1 MNRLIKIVC
10 VLAACLGMLSS
21 CARTDKERSKILKIY
36 NWADYID
43 EGILDEFPVWYK
55 EQTGEDI
62 RIIYQVFD
70 INEIM
75 LTKIERGHEDFDL
88 ICPSEYI
95 IERMLKKKLLL
106 PIDRNFGKTPDY
118 LDNISPYI
126 REQLNKLS
134 LPGMETTDYV
144 VPYMWGTAGLLY
156 NKQFVTQD
164 EVMTWDCLWNPKYR
178 NKILM
183 KDSYRDAYGTAII
196 YAHAKE
202 LADGTVTV
210 EQLMNDN
217 SPEAIAIAEDY
228 LKRMKPNIAGWEA
241 DFGKE
246 MMTKN
251 KAWLNLTWSGDA
263 VWAIEEAEA
272 VGVELGYEVPLEG
285 SNIWYD
291 GWAIPKY
298 ARNVK
303 AASYFLDYLCRPDV
317 ALRNMDAN
325 GYVSAVATP
334 EILEAK
340 IDTTIEEYSNL
351 SYFFGPGNDSIRID
365 RVQYPDRKV
374 VERCAMIRD
383 FGDET
388 ELVLEMWSRVK
399 GDNLNTGIVL
409 LIFAVFGLLFV
420 WVVYRR
426 IRDYKQK
433 QRHRRRRRRW

>member
-1 MNRLIKIVC
+1 MNRLTKIVC
-10 VLAACLGMLSS
+10 VLVVLIGLFSS
-21 CARTDKERSKILKIY
+21 CGRSDAERSKILKVY
-36 NWADYID
+36 NWGDYID
-43 EGILDEFPVWYK
+43 EDLLTEFPEWYK

-88 ICPSEYI
+88 VCPSEYI
-95 IERMLKKKLLL
+95 IERMLKKDLLL

-118 LDNISPYI
+118 LDNVSPYI
-126 REQLNKLS
+126 QKELNKLS
-134 LPGMETTDYV
+134 QPGRKTTDYV

-156 NKQFVTQD
+156 NKKYVEQEDVT
-164 EVMTWDCLWNPKYR
+164 TWDCLWNPKFR

-196 YAHAKE
+196 YAHAAE
-202 LADGTVTV
+202 LANGTVTV
-210 EQLMNDN
+210 EELMNDN
-217 SPEAIAIAEDY
+217 SPQAIALAEQY

-263 VWAIEEAEA
+263 VWAMSEAET
-272 VGVELGYEVPLEG
+272 VGVKLDYEVPREG
-285 SNIWYD
+285 SNVWYD
-291 GWAIPKY
+291 GWVIPKY

-303 AASYFLDYLCRPDV
+303 AASYFVDYLCRSDI
-317 ALRNMDAN
+317 ALRNMDAI

-340 IDTTIEEYSNL
+340 IDTTITEYSDL
-351 SYFFGPGNDSIRID
+351 SYFFGPQADSIQINQ
-365 RVQYPDRKV
+365 VQYPDLKV

-383 FGDET
+383 FGDKT

-399 GDNLNTGIVL
+399 GDNLNSGIVL
-409 LIFAVFGLLFV
+409 LIFAVFGMLFV
-420 WVVYRR
+420 WLVFRK
-426 IRDYKQK
+426 IRTYKQQ

>member
-1 MNRLIKIVC
+1 MKRLIKIVC
-10 VLAACLGMLSS
+10 VLVAFLGVLSS

-43 EGILDEFPVWYK
+43 EEVLVEFPEWYK

-126 REQLNKLS
+126 QEQLNKLS
-134 LPGMETTDYV
+134 QPGMETTDYV

-156 NKQFVTQD
+156 NKKFVTQD
-164 EVMTWDCLWNPKYR
+164 EVMTWDCLWNPKYK

-202 LADGTVTV
+202 LADGTITV

-217 SPEAIAIAEDY
+217 SPEAIAIAEEW

-263 VWAIEEAEA
+263 VWAMEEAEA

-303 AASYFLDYLCRPDV
+303 AASYFLDFLCRPDI

-334 EILEAK
+334 QILEAK
-340 IDTTIEEYSNL
+340 IDTTIEEFSDL
-351 SYFFGPGNDSIRID
+351 SYFFGPGNDSIQINQ
-365 RVQYPDRKV
+365 VQYPDRKV

-433 QRHRRRRRRW
+433 QRYRRRRRRW